1 MILALND
8 IKKITFG
15 AVNVIEEN
23 GFFVFN
29 RFTEKQKE
37 CYKKYRTISLY
48 GKTNATAGVRLS
60 IKSNTSYLKFNY
72 CLSYGSSRD
81 FAYFDIYINKELSYH
96 FGKDKLDDNICSF
109 ECKMPI
115 GENYIEVYFP
125 WSTHAKI
132 CNFEIEDGASLIPVS
147 RKKTMIA
154 YGDSITQGYDSIY
167 PSRAYICQLA
177 KFFDTD
183 LYNKAIGGDTF
194 FPELLEAKD
203 VFVPDIVTVSYGTN
217 DWLICS
223 HEEFVFNTKTF
234 FELLY
239 ENYKSSKIYVITPIW
254 KKAEEDGTVPTV
266 NFNFA
271 EHRAFIKHTALSY
284 DNVTVIDGDDLVPHD
299 SKYFADEKV
308 LHPNAEGFKYY
319 AENLI
324 KAIKNE
330 K

>member
-1 MILALND
+1 MVLALND

-15 AVNVIEEN
+15 AVNVVEEN
-23 GFFVFN
+23 GVFVFN

-60 IKSNTSYLKFNY
+60 FKSNTSYLKFNY
-72 CLSYGSSRD
+72 YLTYGSSRD
-81 FAYFDIYINKELSYH
+81 FAYFDIYVNKELSYH

-109 ECKMPI
+109 ECKMPT
-115 GENYIEVYFP
+115 GENYIEIYFP
-125 WSTHAKI
+125 WSTHADI

-147 RKKTMIA
+147 KSKTLIA
-154 YGDSITQGYDSIY
+154 YGDSITQGYDAFY

-177 KFFDTD
+177 KLFDAD

-203 VFVPDIVTVSYGTN
+203 VFIPDIVAVSYGTN
-217 DWLICS
+217 DWKKS
-223 HEEFVFNTKTF
+223 TREEFEFNAKTF

-239 ENYKSSKIYVITPIW
+239 ENYKNSKIYVITPIW
-254 KKAEEDGTVPTV
+254 RLEEEDGTKPTI
-266 NFNFA
+266 NWTLL
-271 EHRAFIKHTALSY
+271 EHRDFIKKIALQY
-284 DNVTVIDGDDLVPHD
+284 ENVTVIDGYDLVPHD
-299 SKYFADEKV
+299 TELFSDKR
-308 LHPNAEGFKYY
+308 LHPNDEGFKYY

-324 KAIKNE
+324 KSIKNA